1 MRTLGQALD
10 AFHANMNCIK
20 ALPIDQLHLRQPLL
34 VNAVADIVNHYT
46 AEGVRETFVIN
57 QVWWEELVTVLQK
70 EYIQVLG
77 SGFFSAALS
86 SPLLPGRIIKV
97 GFKKEDSGAAYIAW
111 CRANQGRE
119 GVPVVHDIQ
128 RHEGCYTVV
137 MDELKPLCRKDRI
150 NMDRFMHARTC
161 LEGDDTVPE
170 TTLGETAR
178 AIREFFKGV
187 ASFDLHDE
195 NIMVDKHGNL
205 VITDP
210 VSFSKGDLSS
220 LSIEELKAQADK
232 VRDDKRMEWAI
243 ARGRRKAFGRLNPEA
258 FAAQQKR
265 RRKMAKHRRRNKRK
279 ERYEVERIAA
289 SLEAGSTQYPP
300 KVSAIRPLFQHNK
313 SAHIFGVPH
322 CDFMVD
328 FKNLEQL
335 VLAQEANDRKKP
347 PVPLWMVRQQ
357 AMPMMGRKGQ
367 PRAHR

>member
-34 VNAVADIVNHYT
+34 VNAVADIVNHYA
-46 AEGVRETFVIN
+46 AEGVREAFVRG

-77 SGFFSAALS
+77 SGYFSAALS

-137 MDELKPLCRKDRI
+137 MDELKPLCRKDRV
-150 NMDRFMHARTC
+150 NMDRFMHARAC
-161 LEGDDTVPE
+161 LEGDDAVPE
-170 TTLGETAR
+170 TSLGETAR
-178 AIREFFKGV
+178 SIREFFKGV

-195 NIMVDKHGNL
+195 NIMVDKRGNL

-232 VRDDKRMEWAI
+232 VRQDKRMEWAI

-265 RRKMAKHRRRNKRK
+265 RRKMAKLRRVENKRK
-279 ERYEVERIAA
+279 ALKDLNAADRITEALSMVMPVRRIAM
-289 SLEAGSTQYPP
+289 AGLPP
-300 KVSAIRPLFQHNK
+300 LKA
-313 SAHIFGVPH
+313 
-322 CDFMVD
+322 FMD
-328 FKNLEQL
+328 DIAKIEQL
-335 VLAQEANDRKKP
+335 ALAQEANDRKR